1 MLTPQRA
8 EALLRWVLIAN
19 GIMVLMALPAV
30 FMPTAMMDQFHQQL
44 MRSPLPDG
52 PIVQYLA
59 RSLSA
64 LYASFGSLT
73 LLLAWDLRRFAPL
86 VTWWGVAAI
95 LFGLILL
102 WIDINAPMPAHWTWS
117 ECPYTMITGI
127 LVLILQHRMSA
138 SQTTPDR
145 A

>member
-1 MLTPQRA
+1 MLTPKRA
-8 EALLRWVLIAN
+8 ETLLRWLLIVN

-30 FMPTAMMDQFHQQL
+30 FMPTAWMDNFHQRL
-44 MRSPLPDG
+44 MHSPLPDG

-95 LFGLILL
+95 LFGLILV
-102 WIDINAPMPAHWTWS
+102 WVDTNAPMPPHWTWS
-117 ECPYTMITGI
+117 ECPYTIITGI
-127 LVLILQHRMSA
+127 LVLILQRRMSVPKT
-138 SQTTPDR
+138 SPSP
-145 A
+145 

>member
-1 MLTPQRA
+1 
-8 EALLRWVLIAN
+8 
-19 GIMVLMALPAV
+19 
-30 FMPTAMMDQFHQQL
+30 MDRFHRQL
-44 MRSPLPDG
+44 MQTPLPDA

-73 LLLAWDLRRFAPL
+73 LLLAWDVRRFAPL
-86 VTWWGVAAI
+86 VTWWGIAAI
-95 LFGLILL
+95 LFGLILV
-102 WIDINAPMPAHWTWS
+102 WVDTTAPMPAHWTWS
-117 ECPYTMITGI
+117 ECPYTIITGI